1 MQGLAQILT
10 AQLEGA
16 LWLAYPTVFLGG
28 VLTSFTPCVYPMVPI
43 IVGYIGGQG
52 VSTKKAGFFLSVI
65 YVAGLSLM
73 YSLLGAVS
81 ALTGLMF
88 GEIQNSP
95 WTYVLV
101 GNIILLFGLAML
113 EAFTIPMPTFSLFGE
128 AQNRGGVLGAFG
140 LGLAS
145 GFITAPC
152 TVPILGVLLT
162 YVAARQSVIT
172 GISLLFTY
180 ALGMGTLLILT
191 GTFAG
196 LLAHMPK
203 SGRWMVVIQRI
214 FGWFMI
220 GLGEYFLIKAGINFA
235 IKAMLKAG

>member
-1 MQGLAQILT
+1 MQNLAQILT
-10 AQLEGA
+10 GYLEGTI
-16 LWLAYPTVFLGG
+16 LLAFPIVFLGG
-28 VLTSFTPCVYPMVPI
+28 LLTSFTPCVYPMIPI
-43 IVGYIGGQG
+43 IVGYVGGQT
-52 VSTKKAGFFLSVI
+52 VSTKKTGFFLSLI
-65 YVAGLSLM
+65 YVSGLSFT
-73 YSLLGAVS
+73 YSVLGAIS
-81 ALTGLMF
+81 ALTGRIF

-113 EAFTIPMPTFSLFGE
+113 EVFTIPLPSFSRFGE
-128 AQNRGGVLGAFG
+128 GQNRGGILGAFG

-145 GFITAPC
+145 GFVAAPC

-162 YVAARQSVIT
+162 YVATRQSIII

-180 ALGMGTLLILT
+180 ALGMGTLLILS

-203 SGRWMVVIQRI
+203 SGHWMVVIQRL

-220 GLGEYFLIKAGINFA
+220 GLGEVFLIKAGQLWF
-235 IKAMLKAG
+235 

>member
-1 MQGLAQILT
+1 MQGLAQSLNGYL
-10 AQLEGA
+10 QGA
-16 LWLAYPTVFLGG
+16 LLLAYPTVFLGG
-28 VLTSFTPCVYPMVPI
+28 LLTSFTPCVYPMIPI
-43 IVGYIGGQG
+43 IVGYIGGQTI
-52 VSTKKAGFFLSVI
+52 SSKKAGFFLSVI
-65 YVAGLSLM
+65 YVMGLSLT
-73 YSLLGAVS
+73 YSLLGAIS
-81 ALTGLMF
+81 SLTGRLF
-88 GEIQNSP
+88 GEIQSSP

-113 EAFTIPMPTFSLFGE
+113 EVFSIPLPAFSRFGE
-128 AQNRGGVLGAFG
+128 AQKRSGVVGAFG

-145 GFITAPC
+145 GFVAAPC

-162 YVAARQSVIT
+162 YVATRQSVVI

-180 ALGMGTLLILT
+180 AMGMGTLLILA

-203 SGRWMVVIQRI
+203 SGRWMVVIQRL

-220 GLGEYFLIKAGINFA
+220 GLGEYFLIKAGQLWF
-235 IKAMLKAG
+235 